1 MMKHIV
7 SSDLLKLIVSD
18 DKFKV
23 ALTKP
28 DYTDELRSLMF
39 SDPIAKKEFFKLVT
53 NMLTEVIMNEVE
65 SFDFTS
71 SCVPSDD
78 IE

>member
-1 MMKHIV
+1 MKHVV

-18 DKFKV
+18 DRFV
-23 ALTKP
+23 MLLSEP
-28 DYTDELRSLMF
+28 DHVDKLRSLVF
-39 SDPIAKKEFFKLVT
+39 SDPGAKKEFLKLVT
-53 NMLTEVIMNEVE
+53 NILTEVIMNEVE

-71 SCVPSDD
+71 CVPSDS

>member
-1 MMKHIV
+1 MKHVV

-18 DKFKV
+18 ERFVKSLSEPDHVDK
-23 ALTKP
+23 
-28 DYTDELRSLMF
+28 LRSLVF
-39 SDPIAKKEFFKLVT
+39 SDPDAKKEFFKLVT

-71 SCVPSDD
+71 SPPDN